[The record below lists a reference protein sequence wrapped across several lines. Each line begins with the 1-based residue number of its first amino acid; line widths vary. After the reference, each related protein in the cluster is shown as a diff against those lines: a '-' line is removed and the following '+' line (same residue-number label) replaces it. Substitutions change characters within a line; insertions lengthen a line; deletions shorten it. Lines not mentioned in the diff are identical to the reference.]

1 VRVLG
6 RDVVEA
12 HLAERRFSPEGDA
25 LRAWLYELE
34 HCEWTHP
41 ARLSAAFQRV
51 DLSAPPSA
59 IFHLASAPL
68 RIETLIDF
76 RTRIVLVTR
85 IADSEI
91 TRRHGTGYR
100 GIV

>member
-6 RDVVEA
+6 RDVIEA
-12 HLAERRFSPEGDA
+12 HLAERRLLPEGDA

-34 HCEWTHP
+34 HAEWTQP
-41 ARLSAAFQRV
+41 ARLSASFPRV
-51 DLSAPPSA
+51 DLSALPSA
-59 IFHLASAPL
+59 IFHLATAPL

-76 RTRIVLVTR
+76 RTGIVLVTH
-85 IADSEI
+85 IADAEI